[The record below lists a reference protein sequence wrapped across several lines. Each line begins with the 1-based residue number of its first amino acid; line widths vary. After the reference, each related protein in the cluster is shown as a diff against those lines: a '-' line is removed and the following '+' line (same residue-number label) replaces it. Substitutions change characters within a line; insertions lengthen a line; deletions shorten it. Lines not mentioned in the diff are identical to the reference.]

1 MTLVPGTHRRGS
13 GWLSTS
19 PLEPKLSP
27 EDTSLTRH
35 GCRHT
40 WSLPQ
45 VRGSHLT
52 WRPNQVSEVA
62 SSAQVGVKAHRT
74 SAPQD

>member
-27 EDTSLTRH
+27 GE
-35 GCRHT
+35 GCLLPHACPSPARGHVTHPT
-40 WSLPQ
+40 WLST
-45 VRGSHLT
+45 HL
-52 WRPNQVSEVA
+52 V
-62 SSAQVGVKAHRT
+62 SSAGKGQPPYVAAQSGK
-74 SAPQD
+74 